1 MVVFKQSTKKPEGW
15 EFIKW
20 WSSKSSQQRF
30 GGELEALIKSP
41 PATDEK
47 TRSRFERTLTDG
59 YARAHSLEA
68 EQLRI
73 ERRIGKIAA
82 EMSARNRDLKAD
94 ELAELSLRLSRAS
107 VDLRHL
113 RALLATARRRVSA
126 AA

>member
-1 MVVFKQSTKKPEGW
+1 MTSPAS
-15 EFIKW
+15 ID
-20 WSSKSSQQRF
+20 F
-30 GGELEALIKSP
+30 GALCDELDALITGP
-41 PATDEK
+41 PASDEAARAK
-47 TRSRFERTLTDG
+47 FERTLTDG

-82 EMSARNRDLKAD
+82 EMSQRDRELKAD

-113 RALLATARRRVSA
+113 RELLAAARRRA
-126 AA
+126 AAAA

>member
-1 MVVFKQSTKKPEGW
+1 MTSDAA
-15 EFIKW
+15 ID
-20 WSSKSSQQRF
+20 F
-30 GGELEALIKSP
+30 GTLCGELDALIKSP
-41 PATDEK
+41 PATDDT
-47 TRSRFERTLTDG
+47 TRARFERTLTDG

-113 RALLATARRRVSA
+113 RGLLATARRRVSA

>member
-1 MVVFKQSTKKPEGW
+1 MNLHAGGVIIVWMTSHAAI
-15 EFIKW
+15 EF
-20 WSSKSSQQRF
+20 
-30 GGELEALIKSP
+30 GTLCDELDALIKSP
-41 PATDEK
+41 PASDEK
-47 TRSRFERTLTDG
+47 TRARFERTLTDG

-68 EQLRI
+68 EQLRT

>member
-1 MVVFKQSTKKPEGW
+1 MNPGAGRVIIVWMTPDVA
-15 EFIKW
+15 ID
-20 WSSKSSQQRF
+20 F
-30 GGELEALIKSP
+30 GTLCDELDALIKSP
-41 PATDEK
+41 PARDEK
-47 TRSRFERTLTDG
+47 TRARFERTLTDG